1 MAETEIINLTTDL
14 LIIGG
19 GAAGC
24 YAGIRAKEE
33 EPTKDVLI
41 VDKANIKRS
50 GCLGAGISAINAYLN
65 PGVTPED
72 FVDYIKTDS
81 EGLVRDD
88 LLYTI
93 AQGVNQVAQN
103 LEKWGLPFLKD
114 EVGNYVPK
122 GTRSVK
128 IKGEHIK
135 PILANAVTDKQVDVL
150 NRVNITNYIIE
161 DNRVKGAFGFS
172 VRENKFYVIQAK
184 AVISAT
190 GGAAGI
196 YKPNNPGQARH
207 KMWYPPFNT
216 GAGYAMGLRAG
227 AEMTTFE
234 MRFIAL
240 RAKDV
245 IAPTGVLAVSYDAQ
259 QVNAQG
265 EEYQKNYSKNS
276 TPFRLYAT
284 MNEQEEGRGPCYLDV
299 SHLDRAGNQRLKKT
313 FLNMAPDIV
322 LKWADEG
329 VEPSEQPIE
338 IYGTEPYLVGGHSQ
352 SGYWIDEDRQTTLRG
367 LYAAGDVAGGA
378 PKKYAT
384 GCMVE
389 GEIAA
394 LAAVDYI
401 QEVEVG
407 AITKEQIEEEYNRV
421 VAPLNREQG
430 IGPQQLEERLQK
442 IMDEYAGGLSSN
454 YKLSENKL
462 LEAKRLLE
470 LLEADIKLMAA
481 DNKHQLMKAHE
492 VIDRILVAQVLVE
505 HLLYRKETRW
515 KSYQE
520 RVDYPDKN
528 DRDWFKFINSIYNSE
543 QQQVEII
550 EREHVEV
557 GERYEHSD

>member
-207 KMWYPPFNT
+207 KMWYCPFNT

-299 SHLDRAGNQRLKKT
+299 SHLDQEGNQRLKKT
-313 FLNMAPDIV
+313 FLNMSPDIV

-401 QEVEVG
+401 QQVEVG
-407 AITKEQIEEEYNRV
+407 TITKEQIEEEYNRV
-421 VAPLNREQG
+421 LAPLNREQG

-454 YKLSENKL
+454 YKLNENKL

-470 LLEADIKLMAA
+470 LLEEDIKLMAA

-520 RVDYPDKN
+520 RVDYPAKN
-528 DRDWFKFINSIYNSE
+528 DQDWFKFINSIYDPE
-543 QQQVEII
+543 QQRVEII

-557 GERYEHSD
+557 GERYEHSN